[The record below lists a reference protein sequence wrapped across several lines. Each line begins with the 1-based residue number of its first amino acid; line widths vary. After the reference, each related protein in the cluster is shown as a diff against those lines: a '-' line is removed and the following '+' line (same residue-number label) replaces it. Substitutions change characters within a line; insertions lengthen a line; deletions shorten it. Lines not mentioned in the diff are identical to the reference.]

1 MLSGSNTV
9 CFWLWLVSAVVS
21 PSHFWV
27 LVYFFF
33 YIFFFHFLWV
43 MMGDDEMN
51 ADFVPSSSGLQIVS
65 VRFRPVM
72 DL

>member
-27 LVYFFF
+27 WVYLFIFS
-33 YIFFFHFLWV
+33 IFFWV
-43 MMGDDEMN
+43 MMGDDKMN